1 MITLAEG
8 LLLGFG
14 YVIPIGAQN
23 LYVVHSSIN
32 NNFKNALR
40 ISSLVIFMDISLAMA
55 CFFGAGLVFSSH
67 LYVAK
72 VIQGLG
78 GIYLLKLAI
87 DLFKSKVNL
96 DISNNKFDGQ
106 TGALKSA
113 FVLTWLNPQA
123 LIDGSLL
130 LGSIRSNLTSSTSI
144 LFIIG
149 VCAASITWFYGIT
162 IFLNIFKSKL
172 RTNGLKTL
180 NICCGLVLAWFGLK
194 LIANSLNLL

>member
-14 YVIPIGAQN
+14 YVMPIGAQN

-40 ISSLVIFMDISLAMA
+40 VSSLVIFMDISLAMA
-55 CFFGAGLVFSSH
+55 CFFGAGLIFSSH

-78 GIYLLKLAI
+78 GIYLLKLAS
-87 DLFKSKVNL
+87 DLFKAKIYL
-96 DISNNKFDGQ
+96 DIKTNGIASQK
-106 TGALKSA
+106 GALKSA

-123 LIDGSLL
+123 LFDGSLL
-130 LGSIRSNLTSSTSI
+130 LGGIRSNLTSSNSV
-144 LFIIG
+144 LFILG
-149 VCAASITWFYGIT
+149 VCTASITWFYGIT
-162 IFLNIFKSKL
+162 IFLNIFKSRLKP
-172 RTNGLKTL
+172 NGIKVL
-180 NICCGLVLAWFGLK
+180 NIFCGLVLAWFGIK